1 MTHPART
8 ILIPDDTSIARGVTL
23 ARRLVAE
30 ALGTALLLAVVV
42 GSAVMGDRLAGG
54 NAAIALLVNSIASG
68 CGLVVL
74 IVTFG
79 AVSGAHLN
87 PVVTLA
93 EAWQRHLPAGLALP
107 YVGAQV
113 AGAFAGVAVAHL
125 MFGEPVFAAA
135 TQARTGA
142 GLWWSEG
149 VATFGLIATIV
160 GCGRTRP
167 AVTPYAAA
175 RFVVAGYWFTAS
187 SSFANP
193 ALTLA
198 RAATGT
204 CAGIRLA
211 DVPGYVLAQLAG
223 AAAATGILG
232 SLYPR
237 APVGA
242 TVAGGPGVTRAVPR
256 RAP

>member
-8 ILIPDDTSIARGVTL
+8 ILIPDDTGTPHGVTL

-30 ALGTALLLAVVV
+30 GLGTALLLAVVV
-42 GSAVMGDRLAGG
+42 GSAIMGDRLAGG
-54 NAAIALLVNSIASG
+54 NAAVALLVNSIASG

-74 IVTFG
+74 ILTFG

-87 PVVTLA
+87 PVVTLS
-93 EAWQRHLPAGLALP
+93 EAWQRNLPAGLVLP

-135 TQARTGA
+135 TQARTGP

-149 VATFGLIATIV
+149 VATFGLIATIT
-160 GCGRTRP
+160 GCARTRP
-167 AVTPYAAA
+167 AATPYAAA
-175 RFVVAGYWFTAS
+175 LFIVAGYWFTAS

-198 RAATGT
+198 RAATGA

-223 AAAATGILG
+223 ATAAVCV
-232 SLYPR
+232 SSWLYPR
-237 APVGA
+237 APRAG
-242 TVAGGPGVTRAVPR
+242 VAELAAEPTPADRVVA
-256 RAP
+256 